1 MNDNDL
7 LLFSGKNTDSWAQNL
22 KSSDFQLLCPNG
34 ARAEVTQFAECHLA
48 RVPAQAI
55 MVHPD
60 TSVFALYGL
69 LDKAQVLII
78 FLFHEGVPIVFHVV
92 REECGIYLAKY

>member
-1 MNDNDL
+1 MTVANFF
-7 LLFSGKNTDSWAQNL
+7 FSGKNTDSWAQNL
-22 KSSDFQLLCPNG
+22 KSTDFQLLCPNG

-48 RVPAQAI
+48 QVPAQAI

-69 LDKAQVLII
+69 LDKAQVLINH
-78 FLFHEGVPIVFHVV
+78 LLYGELYMV
-92 REECGIYLAKY
+92 